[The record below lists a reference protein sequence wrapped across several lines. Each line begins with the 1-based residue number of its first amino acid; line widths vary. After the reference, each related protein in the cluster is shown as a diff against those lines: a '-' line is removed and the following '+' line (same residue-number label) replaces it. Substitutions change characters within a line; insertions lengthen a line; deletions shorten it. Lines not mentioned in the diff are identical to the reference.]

1 VDKLIEQLRAQ
12 IQTKSAGK
20 CLLWVDPAQ
29 QDPYEDDKS
38 VGQRRVRI
46 TINHTHFAQHRT
58 PYLVPLD
65 LMVPGDA
72 DLFYDSVERA
82 WLGWDIRRLRARHG
96 QSICGWVVTKTSA
109 ETLANHWGRRCHIHG
124 HRYKCKLLRFQDPGV
139 REWLWPTLS
148 EVQRHALLGYA
159 ACVFAI
165 GRDQGLL
172 CHESASDDIPSDR
185 FELDDQQWQQVGNY
199 ATIHAAWLACTVV
212 DPHGFHSSFSPA
224 VLLAVLIALDQATHY
239 GVTQPSERALYGR
252 HALQLGSRFHVHGRM
267 QAVWEQTRTGHY
279 YGSAVEQVFS
289 CAADE
294 LCLHWNSIKE
304 QTGWPT

>member
-1 VDKLIEQLRAQ
+1 MDKLIEQLRAQ
-12 IQTKSAGK
+12 VKTKSAGK

-29 QDPYEDDKS
+29 HDPYEDDES

-46 TINHTHFAQHRT
+46 TINHAHFAPHRM

-72 DLFYDSVERA
+72 DLFCDSVERA
-82 WLGWDIRRLRARHG
+82 WLGWDISRLRARHG
-96 QSICGWVVTKTSA
+96 QSICGWVITKTSA

-172 CHESASDDIPSDR
+172 CHERASDDIPSDR

-199 ATIHAAWLACTVV
+199 ATIHAAWLACTLV
-212 DPHGFHSSFSPA
+212 DPLGFDSSFSPA

-239 GVTQPSERALYGR
+239 GVMQPSERALYAR
-252 HALQLGSRFHVHGRM
+252 HALQLGSRFHVQGRM